1 MVLTAHQNCCTL
13 RVVSK
18 TFWKITVPVTIR
30 EVAKKLKLSVTTVSR
45 ALDGYDDVA
54 EDTRRRV
61 GRVARAM
68 GYVPSRAARQL
79 RRQRADVIGYV
90 LPTSGPHFTDP
101 FFSEFIAGLGDEP
114 TSNNF
119 DLLVSTAAPDTTA
132 ERQVYARWVQ
142 SRLVDGI
149 VINRMRL
156 RDWRARYLGKNDF
169 PFVAHGHTLL
179 SLKLPYIEIDSRWG
193 FEILVKH
200 LVERGHRRIA
210 YIGAPTR
217 LTLQADRLAG
227 YQNGLR
233 AAQIAFDET
242 LVAEGDLTRAGG
254 YQAALRLLDLLQPP
268 TAITGANDLTAAG
281 AMRAARERGLIVGR
295 DIAIA
300 GYDGTDDS
308 EHMPPPLTTL
318 KQPVYEIARRLV
330 KMLLTRIEGKEL
342 LEPRMILQPE
352 LIVRASTGS

>member
-1 MVLTAHQNCCTL
+1 M
-13 RVVSK
+13 
-18 TFWKITVPVTIR
+18 PVTIR
-30 EVAKKLKLSVTTVSR
+30 EVAKKLKLSITTVSR

-54 EDTRRRV
+54 AKTRQRV
-61 GRVARAM
+61 IRTARAM

-79 RRQRADVIGYV
+79 RRQRADVIGYI
-90 LPTSGPHFTDP
+90 LPTSGPQFTDP
-101 FFSEFIAGLGDEP
+101 FFSEFIAGLGDEA

-119 DLLVSTAAPDTTA
+119 DLLVSTAVPDTTA
-132 ERQVYARWVQ
+132 ERQIYARWVQ
-142 SRLVDGI
+142 SRLVDGM
-149 VINRMRL
+149 VISRVRL
-156 RDWRARYLGKNDF
+156 RDWRARYLGKNSF

-179 SLKLPYIEIDSRWG
+179 SLKFPYIEMDSRWG
-193 FEILVKH
+193 VEILVKH

-210 YIGAPTR
+210 YIGAPAR

-227 YQNGLR
+227 YQNGLSV
-233 AAQIAFDET
+233 AQIAFDET

-254 YQAALRLLDLLQPP
+254 YQAALRLLDFPQPP
-268 TAITGANDLTAAG
+268 TAIIGVNDLTAAG

-308 EHMPPPLTTL
+308 EHMQPPLTTL

-330 KMLLTRIEGKEL
+330 KMLLARIEGKEL
-342 LEPRMILQPE
+342 SEPQLVLKPE